1 MPGGTAND
9 EDFDTINGDAVKP
22 GKPARSDRP
31 YRRALSVDEAVH
43 EILAA
48 GGTQLD
54 PAIADAFAAL
64 CAERSG
70 AWPIAQGNTDVD

>member
-1 MPGGTAND
+1 MT
-9 EDFDTINGDAVKP
+9 
-22 GKPARSDRP
+22 SDRP

-54 PAIADAFAAL
+54 PAIAEAFAAL
-64 CAERSG
+64 CRERSG
-70 AWPIAQGNTDVD
+70 AWPIAHGTTDVD